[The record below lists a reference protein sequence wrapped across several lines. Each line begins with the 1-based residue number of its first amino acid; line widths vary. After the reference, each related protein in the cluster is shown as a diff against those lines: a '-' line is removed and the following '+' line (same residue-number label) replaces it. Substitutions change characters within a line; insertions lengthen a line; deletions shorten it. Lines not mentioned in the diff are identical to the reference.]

1 MRVGAFSDAEK
12 NRLLDAVT
20 NRVDALKTPLW
31 VQLHTG
37 SPGAAGTAN
46 VSTETTRVEAIF
58 GNAPSAGT
66 ITNTG
71 SVTWSTINVTPA
83 SETITHI
90 SLWSA
95 STGGSFKGADDLPA
109 SRVIQDGDELQIAV
123 GALSISL
130 SGTLP

>member
-1 MRVGAFSDAEK
+1 MGAFSDAEK

-20 NRVDALKTPLW
+20 NRNDALKTPLW

-58 GNAPSAGT
+58 GTAPSGGS

-71 SVTWSTINVTPA
+71 TVTWTNINVTPT
-83 SETITHI
+83 SETLTHI

-95 STGGSFKGADDLPA
+95 SSGGDFKGADDLPGA
-109 SRVIQDGDELQIAV
+109 RVIQDGDDLQIAV
-123 GALSISL
+123 GALTIAL